1 MYILERIA
9 FILDGIVPIMF
20 LVSGIGMLISYISF
34 YEDDDLENRF
44 ITLFFISLIL
54 LMGRIAIPYEIN
66 FLWIR

>member
-20 LVSGIGMLISYISF
+20 LVSGIGMLISSISL
-34 YEDDDLENRF
+34 YEDDSFEDFR
-44 ITLFFISLIL
+44 TLFFISLIL
-54 LMGRIAIPYEIN
+54 LIIRIVIPYEIN

>member
-9 FILDGIVPIMF
+9 FILDGILPIMF
-20 LVSGIGMLISYISF
+20 FISGMGMLISCMNF
-34 YEDDDLENRF
+34 YEDDSFENF

-54 LMGRIAIPYEIN
+54 LMVRIVIPYEIN